1 MNTTEATLISRII
14 AERSHL
20 AMLTLVCCGLCVSSA
35 IAADSTLDDSVNQMG
50 QKLCRYL
57 DAKGYAEI
65 SIRSFNGPPELQASA
80 GPGLVQRFTTVFQ
93 EQGVAVVDS
102 AAVILTGDY
111 TLVQSIPDQVTV
123 RILGTLMDRTG
134 DVLTDFTL
142 ADAHI
147 PGHDKVH
154 IQSDVNHAQD
164 VVQLLGVTTD
174 LYPEDSAEDR
184 NHDLK
189 KRIENPQ
196 VHISGNR
203 CSASSRS
210 PYHMQLMIGQSSLP
224 LQEQSGKAFVA
235 LQRADIY
242 TVRLFNDSEYDA
254 AVKLCIDGLNVFT
267 FSNLKNEKGQPKY
280 SVYIIPAGKKIEL
293 KGWHRTNESVDQFQ
307 VMKYADSA
315 AATLQHTQDIG
326 TITASF
332 FAAWPK
338 GGTRPHDEDFV
349 SKGDGNATGFGPPV
363 RQAAKEVQREIGR
376 LRSSVSIRYAQ

>member
-1 MNTTEATLISRII
+1 MSAFIRQTALALAFASFCV
-14 AERSHL
+14 RS
-20 AMLTLVCCGLCVSSA
+20 V
-35 IAADSTLDDSVNQMG
+35 IAADHTLDDSVNQMG

-65 SIRSFNGPPELQASA
+65 SIRPFGGPPELQASA
-80 GPGLVQRFTTVFQ
+80 GPGLVQKFATVFQ
-93 EQGVAVVDS
+93 KHGVSVVDS
-102 AAVILTGDY
+102 AAIILTGDY
-111 TLVQSIPDQVTV
+111 TLVPSMEDQVTV

-147 PGHDKVH
+147 PGHEQVH
-154 IQSDVNHAQD
+154 IQSDVNHAED
-164 VVQLLGVTTD
+164 VVQLLGITTD
-174 LYPEDSAEDR
+174 LYPEDSAHDR
-184 NHDLK
+184 NQDLK
-189 KRIENPQ
+189 KHIEHPQ
-196 VHISGNR
+196 VYISDSR

-224 LQEQSGKAFVA
+224 LQEQGGKAFVA
-235 LQRADIY
+235 LQRADVY
-242 TVRLFNDSEYDA
+242 TVRLHNDSEYDA

-267 FSNLKNEKGQPKY
+267 FSKLKNAQGQPQY
-280 SVYIIPAGKKIEL
+280 SVYIIPAGKMIEL
-293 KGWHRTNESVDQFQ
+293 KGWHRTNDVVDQFQ

-315 AATLQHTQDIG
+315 AATLGHTQDIG

-349 SKGDGNATGFGPPV
+349 SKGNGNATGFGPPV
-363 RQAAKEVQREIGR
+363 RQAAKEVKREIGR

>member
-1 MNTTEATLISRII
+1 MLV
-14 AERSHL
+14 L
-20 AMLTLVCCGLCVSSA
+20 ASMCVSSVF
-35 IAADSTLDDSVNQMG
+35 AADRGLDDSVDQMG

-57 DAKGYAEI
+57 DAKGHAEI
-65 SIRSFNGPPELQASA
+65 SIRSFEGPAELQASA

-93 EQGVAVVDS
+93 KHGVKVVDS
-102 AAVILTGDY
+102 AAIILTGDY
-111 TLVQSIPDQVTV
+111 TLVQSIEDQVTV

-147 PGHDKVH
+147 PGHGKVH
-154 IQSDVNHAQD
+154 LQSDVNHAED
-164 VVQLLGVTTD
+164 VVQLLGITTD

-184 NHDLK
+184 NSDLK
-189 KRIENPQ
+189 KRIEHPQ

-210 PYHMQLMIGQSSLP
+210 PYHMQLMIGRSSLP
-224 LQEQSGKAFVA
+224 LQERAGKAFVA

-242 TVRLFNDSEYDA
+242 TVRLYNESEYDA

-267 FSNLKNEKGQPKY
+267 FSKLKKANGQPKY
-280 SVYIIPAGKKIEL
+280 SVYVVPAGKMIEL
-293 KGWHRTNESVDQFQ
+293 KGWHRTNDVVDQFQ

-315 AATLQHTQDIG
+315 AATLKHTQDIG